1 LTLSIHELDELP
13 ESEAADL
20 LRSCCGS
27 SHWVDVMVARR
38 PYRSAEALFLSADEI
53 WSSCSR
59 SDWLEAFD
67 HHPRI
72 GGERAEAQSER
83 AAEWSRAEQAGAQAS
98 PATVRSE
105 LAEVNRTYEE
115 KFGYIYIVCAT
126 GKNADEMLSIAR
138 GRLENDPVTE
148 LRTAAEE
155 QRKIT
160 RIRLEKLIGAQS

>member
-1 LTLSIHELDELP
+1 LTLSISELDELP

-27 SHWVDVMVARR
+27 SHWVDMMVARR
-38 PYRSAEALFLSADEI
+38 PYRSPDSLFLSADEV
-53 WSSCSR
+53 WNSCSR

-72 GGERAEAQSER
+72 GGERTEAQSER
-83 AAEWSRAEQAGAQAS
+83 AAGWSRAEQAGVQAAS
-98 PATVRSE
+98 AALQSE
-105 LAEVNRTYEE
+105 LAETNRTYEE

-126 GKNADEMLSIAR
+126 GKSAEEMLSIAR
-138 GRLENDPVTE
+138 RRLENDPLTE